1 VEFLLVVSED
11 EEDGFR
17 HVEGDEAEEGT
28 ALLIF
33 PSGGSAL
40 AVVVSV
46 ASFPD
51 EVVFVADAFER
62 FGGDAFEEAG
72 VDGFVVGAGPAG
84 DVLEGFPVG
93 LAIGRVG
100 IEPSG
105 FAGDTVGF
113 F

>member
-40 AVVVSV
+40 AVVVGV

-51 EVVFVADAFER
+51 EVVFVADAFE
-62 FGGDAFEEAG
+62 
-72 VDGFVVGAGPAG
+72 VGAGPAG

-105 FAGDTVGF
+105 FAGDAVGF